1 MLSMNMLL
9 QFENDLKS
17 IERVVFIDDSYQTC
31 FLINVFDNSFPIAKE
46 IKEVVDSIDD
56 GTVKIIH
63 HDPWALLLSEN
74 DISEKAK
81 LAQEK
86 AWAVVSRLLA
96 IGVDNL
102 LNTTSRNKVIN
113 KIANEMGINHKT
125 VVKYLKRYW
134 KRGMYP
140 DSLLPGFKNKGCK
153 GQEKQSGERKRGR
166 PRKGKQIVGDG
177 INIDEE
183 VKRIFRLAAIKY
195 YETKKNV
202 SVRYAYEQMIKEH
215 FRKELEESPEKLPS
229 YNQFLY
235 WIRKEQNLS
244 KEIIR
249 RTGKRNYDLTYR
261 PVLGSATGEVRSP
274 LEKVQIDATVADVY
288 LVSEYGGGRNW
299 VIGRPILYLCKCVFS
314 QMIVGFHVALE
325 GPNFEQARLALMNM
339 VEDKVEVCSQ
349 FNIEIDE
356 SQWPTAH
363 LPNCIV
369 ADRAELL
376 SNASNVLTE
385 KLNIKIE
392 NSGSWRGDLKSLIER
407 QFGLLTNEVIKPI
420 LPGAVDKD
428 FGKRGVRD
436 HRLSG
441 KLTLSEFKKIIINY
455 ILYFNNHYVLENYVM
470 DEEMVKEGVNPIPIK
485 LWQWGIQNRA
495 GKLRKIS
502 KEKMML
508 HLLPKET
515 ATVTE
520 SGIKFRNIFYG
531 SDIALKEQWFVQ
543 ARYKKSWKVSIKY
556 DPRNLSQLFMIGVH
570 DNGFERCY
578 LLEHQSRYKNKTLED
593 INYLQQYEK
602 MQKSGYKQNE
612 LKAKVDL
619 KEAIEEIVKNAE
631 KQAKLD
637 GVKESNNKRIKN
649 IKTHRKFEQE
659 NIRQQ
664 EQRELQNPK
673 NKIEGQ
679 KAKIIPMS
687 SSTDDDLT
695 LLKRMQKKG
704 MDKRE

>member
-1 MLSMNMLL
+1 L
-9 QFENDLKS
+9 Q
-17 IERVVFIDDSYQTC
+17 
-31 FLINVFDNSFPIAKE
+31 
-46 IKEVVDSIDD
+46 
-56 GTVKIIH
+56 GTRK
-63 HDPWALLLSEN
+63 
-74 DISEKAK
+74 K
-81 LAQEK
+81 
-86 AWAVVSRLLA
+86 
-96 IGVDNL
+96 
-102 LNTTSRNKVIN
+102 
-113 KIANEMGINHKT
+113 
-125 VVKYLKRYW
+125 
-134 KRGMYP
+134 
-140 DSLLPGFKNKGCK
+140 
-153 GQEKQSGERKRGR
+153 SGERKRGR

-183 VKRIFRLAAIKY
+183 VKRVIRLAVNKY

-202 SVRYAYEQMIKEH
+202 SVRFAYEQMIKEH
-215 FRKELEESPEKLPS
+215 FRKELEESPGKFPT

-261 PVLGSATGEVRSP
+261 PVLGNATSEVRSP

-288 LVSEYGGGRNW
+288 LVSEFGGGRNW

-314 QMIVGFHVALE
+314 SMIVGFHVALE

-339 VEDKVEVCSQ
+339 VEEKVEFCSQ

-385 KLNIKIE
+385 NLNIKIE

-428 FGKRGVRD
+428 FGKRGIRD

-470 DEEMVKEGVNPIPIK
+470 DEEMVKEGVEPIPIK
-485 LWQWGIQNRA
+485 LWRWGIQNRA
-495 GKLRKIS
+495 GRLRKIS

-508 HLLPKET
+508 HMLPEGM

-531 SDIALKEQWFVQ
+531 SDLALKEQWFVQ

-556 DPRNLSQLFMIGVH
+556 DPRNLSVLFMKGVQ

-593 INYLQQYEK
+593 INYLQEYEK
-602 MQKSGYKQNE
+602 MQKSGYKQHE

-619 KEAIEEIVKNAE
+619 QEAIEEIVKNAE
-631 KQAKLD
+631 KQAKLG
-637 GVKESNNKRIKN
+637 GVKDSNNKRIKD
-649 IKTHRKFEQE
+649 IKVHRKFEQE
-659 NIRQQ
+659 KIKQQ
-664 EQRELQNPK
+664 EQGEFQN
-673 NKIEGQ
+673 
-679 KAKIIPMS
+679 AKTESKRANIIPMS
-687 SSTDDDLT
+687 GVSNDDL
-695 LLKRMQKKG
+695 LLLRNIQKKG
-704 MDKRE
+704 IAKREE

>member
-1 MLSMNMLL
+1 MLSINMLI
-9 QFENDLKS
+9 QCENDPKS
-17 IERVVFIDDSYQTC
+17 IERVVFIDDCYQTC
-31 FLINVFDNSFPIAKE
+31 FLINVFDNSFPIAKD
-46 IKEVVDSIDD
+46 IKEVEESINNE
-56 GTVKIIH
+56 TAQVIH
-63 HDPWALLLSEN
+63 HDPWALFLSET

-81 LAQEK
+81 IAQEK
-86 AWAVVSRLLA
+86 AWAVVSRLLE

-102 LNTTSRNKVIN
+102 LNITSRNRVIN
-113 KIANEMGINHKT
+113 NIANELGVNHKT

-140 DSLLPGFKNKGCK
+140 DALLPDFRNKGCK
-153 GQEKQSGERKRGR
+153 GQEKQSGKRKRGR

-183 VKRIFRLAAIKY
+183 VKRVFRLAIIKY

-202 SVRYAYEQMIKEH
+202 SVRFAYEQMIREH
-215 FRKELEESPEKLPS
+215 FRTELEESPEKIPT

-235 WIRKEQNLS
+235 WIRKEQDLT

-261 PVLGSATGEVRSP
+261 PVLGSATSEVRSP
-274 LEKVQIDATVADVY
+274 MEKVQIDATVADVY
-288 LVSEYGGGRNW
+288 LISEFGDREW

-314 QMIVGFHVALE
+314 SMIVGFHVGLE

-339 VEDKVEVCSQ
+339 VEDKVEFCSQ

-356 SQWPTAH
+356 TQWPTAH
-363 LPNCIV
+363 IPNCIV

-385 KLNIKIE
+385 NLNIKIE

-428 FGKRGVRD
+428 FGKRGIRD

-441 KLTLSEFKKIIINY
+441 KLTLSDFKKVIMNY

-470 DEEMVKEGVNPIPIK
+470 DEEMVKAGVKPIPIN

-495 GKLRKIS
+495 GRLRKIS
-502 KEKMML
+502 KEKMMMYT
-508 HLLPKET
+508 LPDGL

-520 SGIKFRNIFYG
+520 SGIKFRNIYYG
-531 SDIALKEQWFVQ
+531 SDLALKEQWFVQ
-543 ARYKKSWKVSIKY
+543 ARYKKSWKVAIKY
-556 DPRNLSQLFMIGVH
+556 DSRNLNQIFIKGVH

-593 INYLQQYEK
+593 INYLQEYEK

-612 LKAKVDL
+612 LKAKVVL
-619 KEAIEEIVKNAE
+619 QEAIEEIVKNAE
-631 KQAKLD
+631 KQAKLN
-637 GVKESNNKRIKN
+637 GVKGSNNKRIKD

-664 EQRELQNPK
+664 EQREFQNPK
-673 NKIEGQ
+673 NKMEGQ